1 MVVFHSEA
9 VVKRRWKNSSMKSQE
24 MGPDSAGSTAVMGTE
39 LREIHWSFAVGS
51 GFEGTNHEFSLLNWA
66 GLCFHCYS
74 CAPAAQKAI
83 WALWEWICQLIQ
95 VQLPQ
100 NKMISVSILIM
111 HCKKHL
117 WVDWCP
123 WHAVA
128 ICAAGQYRFLWF
140 LTHYGNAVM
149 LGEIVLQRDLACC
162 LLWRSAG
169 LMAVQ
174 GHQSNSRPVRPQVL

>member
-1 MVVFHSEA
+1 MLVFHPEA
-9 VVKRRWKNSSMKSQE
+9 VVERSWKNSSMKSQE
-24 MGPDSAGSTAVMGTE
+24 TGPDSAGSTAVMGTE
-39 LREIHWSFAVGS
+39 LRQIHRSFAVLLGL
-51 GFEGTNHEFSLLNWA
+51 EGTNHEFSLLSWA

-74 CAPAAQKAI
+74 CAPAAPKAI
-83 WALWEWICQLIQ
+83 GALWEWIWHLIQ
-95 VQLPQ
+95 VQVPQ

-128 ICAAGQYRFLWF
+128 ICVACQYRFLWF
-140 LTHYGNAVM
+140 LTHCGNAVVF
-149 LGEIVLQRDLACC
+149 GGIVLQRDLACC
-162 LLWRSAG
+162 LLWRSPR

-174 GHQSNSRPVRPQVL
+174 GHQSNGRAVRPQVL